1 MNRLYIFSAG
11 VQPLICVPLFVTLW
25 TATCQTSLYFTI
37 FRSLLKLMSIE
48 LVMPS
53 NHLILCCPLLLLSV
67 FPRIYV
73 SASQVALVA
82 KNPSAHAWDS
92 RDRGLIPVR
101 SNPQVE
107 KIPWKRTQ
115 QPIPVLAWRIPW
127 TEDSGTWRAVVH
139 KVAQSQTR
147 LKQLSDCVCVHV
159 CACVCT
165 RACACTFVRVC
176 ACTCVCVC
184 TQVCMC
190 VRVCM
195 CVYMCVCAL
204 VCTAETHSAQ
214 WKNTTFLMSRTHGW
228 NVWGFLAVFEDLHFD
243 QCSRRVSGNA
253 TSRNRGM
260 PYEETLML
268 SARPGAVLGA
278 FPTHPFLLPSQSTSM
293 V

>member
-11 VQPLICVPLFVTLW
+11 VQPLTCIPLFVTPW

-37 FRSLLKLMSIE
+37 FRSLLNLMSIE

-53 NHLILCCPLLLLSV
+53 NHLILSCPLLLLLSV

-73 SASQVALVA
+73 SASQVALVV
-82 KNPSAHAWDS
+82 KNPSAHAGDS
-92 RDRGLIPVR
+92 RDTGFIPVR

-127 TEDSGTWRAVVH
+127 MEEPGTWRAVVH

-147 LKQLSDCVCVHV
+147 LKQLSVCVHV
-159 CACVCT
+159 CMCMHMC
-165 RACACTFVRVC
+165 RC
-176 ACTCVCVC
+176 
-184 TQVCMC
+184 VCMC
-190 VRVCM
+190 VFM
-195 CVYMCVCAL
+195 CVRTCVCAL
-204 VCTAETHSAQ
+204 VCMAETHSAQ
-214 WKNTTFLMSRTHGW
+214 WRNTTFQMSRTHSW

-260 PYEETLML
+260 PYEETLLL